1 MPGMPPAASELQSRL
16 DRLRQQREGGG
27 AVPAGQPGPS
37 VAARMRQYLR
47 GVWRKWKQGKRAS
60 TAPGGSRAG
69 ISLGFALRQGLAR
82 LGRYVRSL
90 RSGLGRKTAQQGS
103 VQTPRP
109 KAASGENRVWKWLRR
124 NGNRFLNFT
133 RVAQLLSSRYGR
145 YLARMMDMMES
156 GDIEEGLRHAI
167 PLADATELPKRMSLL
182 SRLPQRRASLEVN
195 PNRGAAGSTWGLGG
209 GPLGLLRELVAAA
222 LRGV

>member
-27 AVPAGQPGPS
+27 AVPATQPALS
-37 VAARMRQYLR
+37 VAARVRQYLR
-47 GVWRKWKQGKRAS
+47 GVWRKWKQRKRAS

-103 VQTPRP
+103 VQTPQP
-109 KAASGENRVWKWLRR
+109 KAAAGEKSGWKWLRR

-133 RVAQLLSSRYGR
+133 RVAQMLSSRYWR
-145 YLARMMDMMES
+145 YVARMLDMLES
-156 GDIEEGLRHAI
+156 GDIYEGLRHAI

-182 SRLPQRRASLEVN
+182 SRLPQRRSSLEIN
-195 PNRGAAGSTWGLGG
+195 PNRGAAGSTWGLC
-209 GPLGLLRELVAAA
+209 RELP
-222 LRGV
+222 